1 MESKAEESTCRVT
14 VFPGNNSDL
23 FEKDR
28 GGIGR
33 RGFVE
38 ICFGFQSVGPQS
50 FRPLA
55 ALGFEIGMFRGAK
68 TG

>member
-1 MESKAEESTCRVT
+1 MA
-14 VFPGNNSDL
+14 VFRRNNSDL

-28 GGIGR
+28 GEIDR

-50 FRPLA
+50 FRPLDA
-55 ALGFEIGMFRGAK
+55 VGFEIGIFRGAK
-68 TG
+68 RG